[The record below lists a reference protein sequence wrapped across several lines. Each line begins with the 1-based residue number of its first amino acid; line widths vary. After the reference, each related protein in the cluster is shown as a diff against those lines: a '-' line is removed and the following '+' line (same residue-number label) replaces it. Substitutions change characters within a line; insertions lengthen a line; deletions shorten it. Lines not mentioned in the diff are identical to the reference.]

1 MNEWIQIPNGALAQV
16 AQYSPQIVSQYKDNA
31 MIEALPSIMSKE
43 EVVQALSSYPHFDK
57 EERYADSHYRF
68 HMIQQLLGYFQVM
81 PLHIDLENR
90 ISRLIRQGYVN
101 RNPIQPTYASQMV
114 QGYADIQ
121 RGQIHQNI
129 QTSSSGLTIVG
140 VSGMGKST
148 AINRILSMMP
158 QIISH
163 SEYNGVQ
170 LSAYEVVFLR
180 LECPPDG
187 SIRGLINN
195 FFVELDQLLGTN
207 YMDRFGKN
215 TKLSA
220 ASLMPIVAQIA
231 RGCNLGLLCVDEI
244 QNLSVAKSGG
254 AEKML
259 SFFVTLSNS
268 IGLPT
273 ILIGTPTAQSLFS
286 DFRIARRGSGQG
298 DVAWLPMKK
307 SEPSWRLFIEG
318 IWDHQW
324 VRNPTELTTELNDT
338 IYEASCGITDIAVK
352 IFMFSQIR
360 AITSGTETITPQ
372 IIKGVVKDSL
382 KLVEPMLNALRSG
395 NLNGIARFGDINIAP
410 IDGFIA
416 AEQSKL
422 DLGNLLQTFQKT
434 QKEQQVQA
442 ERLKQDAVVR
452 LTLLGVPE
460 KDAKHNVGKILSEMP
475 RVQTVQEV
483 VQEAYK
489 LHLGLI
495 EDMQATS
502 KTRPQIEDERDLRK
516 LVKAGKENGLTA
528 YQVLKDAGYIASDFS
543 IDAGSEI
550 E

>member
-1 MNEWIQIPNGALAQV
+1 M
-16 AQYSPQIVSQYKDNA
+16 
-31 MIEALPSIMSKE
+31 
-43 EVVQALSSYPHFDK
+43 
-57 EERYADSHYRF
+57 
-68 HMIQQLLGYFQVM
+68 
-81 PLHIDLENR
+81 
-90 ISRLIRQGYVN
+90 
-101 RNPIQPTYASQMV
+101 
-114 QGYADIQ
+114 
-121 RGQIHQNI
+121 
-129 QTSSSGLTIVG
+129 
-140 VSGMGKST
+140 
-148 AINRILSMMP
+148 
-158 QIISH
+158 
-163 SEYNGVQ
+163 
-170 LSAYEVVFLR
+170 
-180 LECPPDG
+180 
-187 SIRGLINN
+187 
-195 FFVELDQLLGTN
+195 
-207 YMDRFGKN
+207 
-215 TKLSA
+215 
-220 ASLMPIVAQIA
+220 
-231 RGCNLGLLCVDEI
+231 
-244 QNLSVAKSGG
+244 
-254 AEKML
+254 
-259 SFFVTLSNS
+259 
-268 IGLPT
+268 
-273 ILIGTPTAQSLFS
+273 
-286 DFRIARRGSGQG
+286 
-298 DVAWLPMKK
+298 
-307 SEPSWRLFIEG
+307 RLFIEG

-489 LHLGLI
+489 LHLGLT

>member
-1 MNEWIQIPNGALAQV
+1 MTEWIQIPNGALAQV
-16 AQYSPQIVSQYKDNA
+16 AQYSSQIVSQYKDNA

-101 RNPIQPTYASQMV
+101 RNPIQPNYASQMV

-148 AINRILSMMP
+148 AINRILSTMP

-220 ASLMPIVAQIA
+220 ASLMPIVSQIA
-231 RGCNLGLLCVDEI
+231 RSCNLGILVVDEI

-273 ILIGTPTAQSLFS
+273 ILIGTPTAQALFS
-286 DFRIARRGSGQG
+286 NFRIARRGSGQG

-307 SEPSWRLFIEG
+307 EEPSWRLFIEG
-318 IWDHQW
+318 IWDYQW
-324 VRNPTELTTELNDT
+324 VRNPTELTTELNDA

-395 NLNGIARFGDINIAP
+395 NLNGIAKFGDINIAP
-410 IDGFIA
+410 INGFIA

-422 DLGNLLQTFQKT
+422 DLGSMLQTFQKT
-434 QKEQQVQA
+434 QKEQQVHD

-452 LTLLGVPE
+452 LTLLGVSE
-460 KDAKHNVGKILSEMP
+460 KEAKHNVSKILSEMP
-475 RVQTVQEV
+475 HVQNIQEV

-489 LHLGLI
+489 LHLGLT
-495 EDMQATS
+495 EDKQATS
-502 KTRPQIEDERDLRK
+502 KTRPQIEDERDFRK

-543 IDAGSEI
+543 LDAGI
-550 E
+550 DIG